1 MQSEIWWQR
10 RVELW
15 GEGHAY
21 TDIMRLKK
29 NLVRCTTDGK
39 SDFPDAWAFNIAATD
54 GILLM
59 RIPTGETNANAAID
73 PVKDNNNEGTFPV
86 NGSGAGLTDGC
97 VVK

>member
-1 MQSEIWWQR
+1 
-10 RVELW
+10 
-15 GEGHAY
+15 
-21 TDIMRLKK
+21 MRLKK

-59 RIPTGETNANAAID
+59 RIPTGETNA
-73 PVKDNNNEGTFPV
+73 FPV